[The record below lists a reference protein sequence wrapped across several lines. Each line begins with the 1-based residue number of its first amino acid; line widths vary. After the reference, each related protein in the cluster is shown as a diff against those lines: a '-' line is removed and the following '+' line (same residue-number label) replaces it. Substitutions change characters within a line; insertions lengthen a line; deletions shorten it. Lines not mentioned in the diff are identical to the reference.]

1 MNAAGFARVRACFEN
16 GIEVLPVIVPESR
29 TEYLQGSSRGSLPQ
43 MPQMPQMP
51 QPPTPARREMTDE
64 EDAFEER
71 AAIIEYGGGFPRPL
85 AEFLARRGSA

>member
-16 GIEVLPVIVPESR
+16 GIEVLPVIVLESR
-29 TEYLQGSSRGSLPQ
+29 TESLQGSSRGSL
-43 MPQMPQMP
+43 PQMPQMP

-64 EDAFEER
+64 EAAFEER

-85 AEFLARRGSA
+85 AEFLARRGSG